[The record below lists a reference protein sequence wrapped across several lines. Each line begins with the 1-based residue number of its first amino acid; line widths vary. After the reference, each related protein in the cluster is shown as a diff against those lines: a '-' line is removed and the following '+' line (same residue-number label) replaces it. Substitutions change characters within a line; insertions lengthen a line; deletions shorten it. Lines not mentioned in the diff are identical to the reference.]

1 MRVQVPGVRAAARSA
16 FRVTSAAWRAAGVT
30 SRAWRAAGVACAV
43 LLLAAHAL
51 AATAP
56 AARLKVTKLKFIVG
70 HRVFTDFHD
79 VVTTGMRESFRVG
92 DSEYSAK
99 VVEFQPDFTM
109 DLKTHKVTSRSQ
121 EPRNPAARIVVWK
134 SGAPN
139 DTAWAFL
146 NMPPHFARHS
156 MLAFRLARVEF
167 ENHAPVDAPVD
178 TTARVRAGATR

>member
-1 MRVQVPGVRAAARSA
+1 MRVHIQGVRAAARSA
-16 FRVTSAAWRAAGVT
+16 FRIAAPGWRAAGI
-30 SRAWRAAGVACAV
+30 GCAV

-56 AARLKVTKLKFIVG
+56 AARLKVTRLKLVVG

-99 VVEFQPDFTM
+99 VIEFQPDFAM
-109 DLKTHKVTSRSQ
+109 DLKTHKVMSRSQ
-121 EPRNPAARIVVWK
+121 EPRNPAARIIVWK

-167 ENHAPVDAPVD
+167 ENHAPVEAPTD
-178 TTARVRAGATR
+178 TSARVRKVSVR

>member
-1 MRVQVPGVRAAARSA
+1 MKSPSPENRAAARSA
-16 FRVTSAAWRAAGVT
+16 SGIT
-30 SRAWRAAGVACAV
+30 SRAWRVAGMACAV

-56 AARLKVTKLKFIVG
+56 AARLKVTRLKFVVG

-99 VVEFQPDFTM
+99 VVEFQPDFAM

-121 EPRNPAARIVVWK
+121 QPRNPAARIIVWK

-139 DTAWAFL
+139 DTTWAFL

-167 ENHAPVDAPVD
+167 ENHAPVEAPAD
-178 TTARVRAGATR
+178 TAARVRAGTGR